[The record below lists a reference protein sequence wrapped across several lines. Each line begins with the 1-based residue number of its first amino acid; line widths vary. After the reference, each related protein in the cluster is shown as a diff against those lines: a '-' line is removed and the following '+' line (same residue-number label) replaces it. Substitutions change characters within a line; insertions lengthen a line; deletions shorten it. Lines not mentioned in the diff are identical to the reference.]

1 MKWRVVFILSL
12 IANLGLLIAL
22 TRDRPPQPM
31 ATTSTEVPSPAN
43 QSPQPTVTL
52 TNFIDAPPPSDQPA
66 MRGITNWRD
75 LTHPDWFHYRTNLVA
90 VGCPPATVHDV
101 IAAELER
108 EYLQK
113 RGAVLAAFHPA
124 AWNEIVRPDAEERME
139 SWMNEM
145 RALTS
150 AHKATMAEVLGDKH
164 PLAADLETVR
174 QHQRIAAE
182 YGIES
187 PERIAEIAAFEAR
200 HRESE
205 RELQEEAQI
214 RVRDGEDRRTVF
226 TELGEQTSE
235 LRLRHSAELEAALT
249 EEESTVARMRK
260 NGASSWAENA
270 YGFEPTAAEWTEVA
284 RLIDTVNGEFADRY
298 PDEQTVPDRRER
310 DDLRR
315 KVREQQ
321 AAEIDRRMADLLDE
335 DRYAAFERGKDPT
348 YSQVF
353 KVTER
358 LSLPQTTAN
367 EAYEQISAYN
377 TAFSEL
383 QQRELDAG
391 QQQQVVARMKAEL
404 ASELRTRLGTEA
416 YEVYLEHGGEWIEQE

>member
-1 MKWRVVFILSL
+1 MRWRVLFILSVV
-12 IANLGLLIAL
+12 ANLGLLIAL
-22 TRDRPPQPM
+22 TRDRPTQPL
-31 ATTSTEVPSPAN
+31 ATTSIAGLP
-43 QSPQPTVTL
+43 PTNESRELVVVA
-52 TNFIDAPPPSDQPA
+52 TNFVDAPLPLVEHAPRRK
-66 MRGITNWRD
+66 MNWGD
-75 LTHPDWFHYRTNLVA
+75 LTHPDWSQYRTNLMA

-108 EYLQK
+108 HYLQK

-124 AWNEIVRPDAEERME
+124 AWNEIVRPDVEERME

-164 PLAADLETVR
+164 PMAADLETLK

-182 YGIES
+182 YGIDS
-187 PERIAEIAAFEAR
+187 PDRIAEIAALEAR

-205 RELQEEAQI
+205 RQLHEEAQI
-214 RVRDGEDRRTVF
+214 RIREGEGRRAVF
-226 TELGEQTSE
+226 SELGEQTSE
-235 LRLRHSAELEAALT
+235 LRLQHADELDAALT
-249 EEESTVARMRK
+249 DEERTVARMRK

-270 YGFEPTAAEWTEVA
+270 HGFEPSDAEWTEVA
-284 RLIDTVNGEFADRY
+284 RLIDTVSGEFADRY
-298 PDEQTVPDRRER
+298 PDEDTMPDRRER

-315 KVREQQ
+315 KVREEQ
-321 AAEIDRRMADLLDE
+321 AAEIDRRMAELLNE
-335 DRYAAFERGKDPT
+335 ERYAEFKRGKDPN
-348 YSQVF
+348 YAQVF

-358 LSLPQTTAN
+358 LALPQATAN

-377 TAFSEL
+377 AAVSEL
-383 QQRELDAG
+383 QQRELDAE

-404 ASELRTRLGTEA
+404 AGELNSRLGAEA